1 MENYYLKERKNFSK
15 ESEKLVER
23 IKDGYTPTDK
33 EVLFLI
39 TSEEWQK
46 KNKEQLDLKD
56 ELDEIRSRVACGVI
70 NEKDFNRLTEICK
83 FDEKTKDELRKG
95 FKDKN
100 ILKEE
105 KVK

>member
-46 KNKEQLDLKD
+46 KNKDQLDL
-56 ELDEIRSRVACGVI
+56 
-70 NEKDFNRLTEICK
+70 
-83 FDEKTKDELRKG
+83 KDELRKG